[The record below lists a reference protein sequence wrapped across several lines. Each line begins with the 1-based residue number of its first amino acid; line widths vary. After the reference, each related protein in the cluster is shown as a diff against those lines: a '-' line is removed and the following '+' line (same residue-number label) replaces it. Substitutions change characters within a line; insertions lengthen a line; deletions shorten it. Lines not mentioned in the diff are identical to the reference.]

1 MATTHCVEAMRSDNI
16 MSSQTLNELE
26 DVSGEFN
33 SRLSTNV
40 LLTLT
45 QMTSIAV

>member
-1 MATTHCVEAMRSDNI
+1 MATTHCVEAMGADNI
-16 MSSQTLNELE
+16 MGSQTLNELE

-33 SRLSTNV
+33 SILSTDV

-45 QMTSIAV
+45 QMTPIAV